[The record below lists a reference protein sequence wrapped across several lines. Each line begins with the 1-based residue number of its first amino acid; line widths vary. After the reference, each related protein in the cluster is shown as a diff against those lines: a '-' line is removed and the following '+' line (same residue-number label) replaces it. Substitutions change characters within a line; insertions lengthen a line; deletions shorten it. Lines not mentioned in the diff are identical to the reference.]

1 MFRPAPTLRRTA
13 LPAAAVLLA
22 ALLVPSVPAS
32 AAEST
37 PVRSSRATVTLV
49 SGTAAAQPGQPLRL
63 GLRMRLAPGW
73 HTYWRNPGDAGV
85 PPELQLALPPGATA
99 GDLQWPTPVRMPEGP
114 LMTFGYGN
122 EVLLP
127 IDVTPGPGPGPLRV
141 EASATWLVCEKIC
154 VPEEGHFTLD
164 LPAGTPSPSPETPL
178 FTAADARMPRPS
190 PFAAT
195 VAPDGTLTL
204 GGAGLSATTVADAWF
219 FPDAWG
225 TVEHAAPQRL
235 MPGDGAVSIALK
247 PGQAFTATSALSGTV
262 VLRDRAGQETFL
274 AVNATPA
281 PAATTMP
288 APTSPAATSFPVISP
303 TITPPYATPPAV
315 APLAQT
321 LLLALLGGLI
331 LNLMPCVFP
340 VLAMKAMSLARL
352 SGAAL
357 GEVRAHALSYTA
369 GVMVAFGALGGALLA
384 LRAAGG
390 AAGWGFQFQ
399 SPAFVAAM
407 AWVLFG
413 VGLNLSGVFHVGG
426 RLAGAGQGLASRGGH
441 AGSFATGALAVL
453 VATPCTAPFMGAA
466 IAAAL
471 AMPAALTLLVFLAM
485 GLGLAAPYALL
496 ALLPGAAR
504 LLPRPGAWMDV
515 LRGVL
520 AFPMY
525 AAAAWLVWVVS
536 QQSGPDGVL
545 AALGGLLLTGFAAW
559 SYGLAQSSGRRWL
572 GRGAALAAIAMAA
585 ALLPALGTS
594 SAAALPALAAAPGL
608 NTPGL
613 NTPGLDTPGLK
624 TSPEGAEP
632 WSSARLAS
640 LRAENRPVFVNMT
653 AAWCVSC
660 LVNERLAL
668 SPAAVRGAFAARGV
682 AYLKGDW
689 TRGDP
694 AITAYL
700 REHGRDG
707 VPLYV
712 FYPAGSGAPRVLP
725 QILTEAAVLQQLNTG
740 G

>member
-1 MFRPAPTLRRTA
+1 MIRPVVL
-13 LPAAAVLLA
+13 LPLAVLA
-22 ALLVPSVPAS
+22 AMPAWAGES
-32 AAEST
+32 AA
-37 PVRSSRATVTLV
+37 VRSSRATVTLV
-49 SGTAAAQPGQPLRL
+49 SDTDAVRAGQAMRL

-85 PPELQLALPPGATA
+85 PPELTLTLPAGATA
-99 GDLQWPTPVRMPEGP
+99 GELQWPTPVRLAEGP
-114 LMTFGYGN
+114 LMTYGYTG

-127 IDVTPGPGPGPLRV
+127 VVVTPGAGPLHV
-141 EASATWLVCEKIC
+141 EASATWLVCEHIC
-154 VPEEGHFTLD
+154 VPEEGRFTLD
-164 LPAGTPSPSPETPL
+164 LPPRELQPGSLQPGGLPPGDLRPGAPAPSAQAPL
-178 FTAADARMPRPS
+178 FAAADALMPRPS
-190 PFAAT
+190 PFSAT

-204 GGAGLSATTVADAWF
+204 RGAGLSAATVRDAWF
-219 FPDAWG
+219 FPGADGA
-225 TVEHAAPQRL
+225 VENAAPQRL
-235 MPGDGAVSIALK
+235 AAGDGEVSLVLK
-247 PGQAFTATSALSGTV
+247 LGVPRPGQAAAAGLAGTV
-262 VLRDRAGQETFL
+262 VLRDPGGQETYL
-274 AVNATPA
+274 DVAAQPGPA
-281 PAATTMP
+281 PASAFA
-288 APTSPAATSFPVISP
+288 APGSALAAGPAA
-303 TITPPYATPPAV
+303 ALAA

-321 LLLALLGGLI
+321 LLLALMGGLL

-340 VLAMKAMSLARL
+340 VLAMKAMALARM

-357 GEVRAHALSYTA
+357 GEVRRHALSYTA

-390 AAGWGFQFQ
+390 AVGWGFQFQ

-413 VGLNLSGVFHVGG
+413 VGLNLSGVFQVGG
-426 RLAGAGQGLASRGGH
+426 RLANAGQGLASRGGH

-471 AMPAALTLLVFLAM
+471 AAPAAVTVLVFGAM
-485 GLGLAAPYALL
+485 GLGLAAPYAVL

-525 AAAAWLVWVVS
+525 AAAAWLVWVIS
-536 QQSGPDGVL
+536 QQAGPDGVL
-545 AALGGLLLTGFAAW
+545 AALGGLLLVGFAAW
-559 SYGLAQSSGRRWL
+559 SYGLAQASGGRWL
-572 GRGAALAAIAMAA
+572 GRGAAVAAVALAA
-585 ALLPALGTS
+585 ALLPGLGVTPAAQAQAV
-594 SAAALPALAAAPGL
+594 SAEGIEPY
-608 NTPGL
+608 TP
-613 NTPGLDTPGLK
+613 
-624 TSPEGAEP
+624 
-632 WSSARLAS
+632 ARLAS
-640 LRAENRPVFVNMT
+640 LRADGRPVFVNMT

-660 LVNERLAL
+660 LVNERVALA
-668 SPAAVRGAFAARGV
+668 PAAVQDAFATHRV

-694 AITAYL
+694 AITAFL

-712 FYPAGSGAPRVLP
+712 FYPAGSGAPTVLP
-725 QILTEAAVLQQLNTG
+725 QILTETAVLEQLDRAG

>member
-1 MFRPAPTLRRTA
+1 MFRPASTLLRTA
-13 LPAAAVLLA
+13 LPAAALLLA
-22 ALLVPSVPAS
+22 APLLATATAR

-49 SGTAAAQPGQPLRL
+49 SDAAAAQPGQPLRL

-85 PPELQLALPPGATA
+85 PPELQLTLPPGATA
-99 GDLQWPTPVRMPEGP
+99 GGLQWPTPVRMPEGP
-114 LMTFGYGN
+114 VMTFGYGT

-127 IDVTPGPGPGPLRV
+127 VAVTPGPGPLQV
-141 EASATWLVCEKIC
+141 EATATWLVCEKIC
-154 VPEEGHFTLD
+154 VPEEGRFTLD
-164 LPAGTPSPSPETPL
+164 LPVGTPAPSAEAPL
-178 FTAADARMPRPS
+178 FTAADARLPRPS

-204 GGAGLSATTVADAWF
+204 RGAGLSGATVADAWF
-219 FPDAWG
+219 FPNDWG
-225 TVEHAAPQRL
+225 AVEYAAPQRL
-235 MPGDGAVSIALK
+235 VPGDGAISIVLK
-247 PGQAFTATSALSGTV
+247 PGQAFAATSGLSGTV
-262 VLRDRAGQETFL
+262 VLRDQGGQETYL
-274 AVNATPA
+274 AVEAAPGPAAAPLAATPSA
-281 PAATTMP
+281 SV
-288 APTSPAATSFPVISP
+288 SPAATS
-303 TITPPYATPPAV
+303 PAV
-315 APLAQT
+315 ASPAVASPAVASPGAAPLAQT

-357 GEVRAHALSYTA
+357 NEVRAHALSYTA
-369 GVMVAFGALGGALLA
+369 GVMVAFGALGGALLT

-413 VGLNLSGVFHVGG
+413 VGLNLSGVFQAGG

-525 AAAAWLVWVVS
+525 AAAAWLVWVIS

-545 AALGGLLLTGFAAW
+545 AALAGLLLTGFAAW

-572 GRGAALAAIAMAA
+572 GRGAALAAISLAA
-585 ALLPALGTS
+585 ALLPALGAS
-594 SAAALPALAAAPGL
+594 SAGYMPSAAAAAPGQATL
-608 NTPGL
+608 
-613 NTPGLDTPGLK
+613 
-624 TSPEGAEP
+624 SEGAEP
-632 WSSARLAS
+632 WSATRLAI

-660 LVNERLAL
+660 LVNERIAL
-668 SPAAVRGAFAARGV
+668 SPAVVRDAFAARGV

-712 FYPAGSGAPRVLP
+712 YYPAGSGTPRVLP
-725 QILTEAAVLQQLNTG
+725 QILTEAAVLDQLNTG

>member
-1 MFRPAPTLRRTA
+1 MIRL
-13 LPAAAVLLA
+13 AVLLPLAVLA
-22 ALLVPSVPAS
+22 AMPARAGES
-32 AAEST
+32 A

-49 SGTAAAQPGQPLRL
+49 SDTDAVRAGQPMRL

-85 PPELQLALPPGATA
+85 PPELTLTLPAGAAA
-99 GDLQWPTPVRMPEGP
+99 GDLQWPTPVRLPEGP
-114 LMTFGYGN
+114 LMTYGYTG

-127 IDVTPGPGPGPLRV
+127 VAVTPGPDPLHV
-141 EASATWLVCEKIC
+141 EASAIWLVCEKIC
-154 VPEEGHFTLD
+154 VPEEGRFTLD
-164 LPAGTPSPSPETPL
+164 LPPGAPAPSAQAPL

-190 PFAAT
+190 PFPAT

-204 GGAGLSATTVADAWF
+204 RGAGLSAATVRDAWF
-219 FPDAWG
+219 FPGSDGA
-225 TVEHAAPQRL
+225 VENAAPQRL
-235 MPGDGAVSIALK
+235 AAGDGEVSLLLK
-247 PGQAFTATSALSGTV
+247 PGQAVAASAGLAGTM
-262 VLRDRAGQETFL
+262 VLRDPGGQETYL
-274 AVNATPA
+274 DVAAQPGAA
-281 PAATTMP
+281 PAATL
-288 APTSPAATSFPVISP
+288 AAAPAA
-303 TITPPYATPPAV
+303 ALAA
-315 APLAQT
+315 APLTQT
-321 LLLALLGGLI
+321 LLLALLGGLL

-340 VLAMKAMSLARL
+340 VLAMKAMALARM

-357 GEVRAHALSYTA
+357 GEVRRHALSYTA
-369 GVMVAFGALGGALLA
+369 GVIMSFGALGGALLA

-390 AAGWGFQFQ
+390 VTGWGFQFQ

-407 AWVLFG
+407 AWVLFA
-413 VGLNLSGVFHVGG
+413 VGLNLSGVFQVGG

-471 AMPAALTLLVFLAM
+471 AAPAAVTVLVFLAM
-485 GLGLAAPYALL
+485 GLGLAAPYAVL

-525 AAAAWLVWVVS
+525 AAAAWLVWVIS
-536 QQSGPDGVL
+536 QQAGPDGVL
-545 AALGGLLLTGFAAW
+545 TVLGGLLLVGFAAW
-559 SYGLAQSSGRRWL
+559 CYGLAQASAGRWL
-572 GRGAALAAIAMAA
+572 GRGAALAAVALAA
-585 ALLPALGTS
+585 ALLPGL
-594 SAAALPALAAAPGL
+594 SAAPAAQAEAAPAEGIEPY
-608 NTPGL
+608 TP
-613 NTPGLDTPGLK
+613 
-624 TSPEGAEP
+624 
-632 WSSARLAS
+632 ARLAS
-640 LRAENRPVFVNMT
+640 LRADGRPVFVNMT

-660 LVNERLAL
+660 LVNERVALAP
-668 SPAAVRGAFAARGV
+668 SAVRDAFATHRV

-694 AITAYL
+694 AITAFL

-712 FYPAGSGAPRVLP
+712 YYPAGSGTPTVLP
-725 QILTEAAVLQQLNTG
+725 QILTEAAVLEQLDKTG